1 MLKVV
6 IVMLQSH
13 ENVTI
18 SNCISV
24 SSQEKRTRGW
34 PKKQTPADQLEA
46 AQAPIDTVQMMKV
59 RIYRVERRDELL

>member
-13 ENVTI
+13 ENFTI

-24 SSQEKRTRGW
+24 SSQVKRTRGW

-46 AQAPIDTVQMMKV
+46 AQAPIDTVD
-59 RIYRVERRDELL
+59 RPNVEGENLPG